1 MFQLCS
7 GGLKVYRGG
16 GAPAH
21 RKWCYFNN
29 EERTL
34 YHVFHW
40 KGTQVGN
47 SSGFFYHLDI
57 QEGTRAFCFKH
68 GVPCTPSES
77 TSATFLFLKVRFRHT
92 NYLLR
97 VRKKRIMFW
106 LEIPGSLATNW
117 KMSWCLVKISGFVT
131 TNMAGKC
138 LQVLLKVSGS
148 VTTEIGANCP
158 KRSLKPEADAGLLL
172 GVTSPGHVK
181 CFVVM
186 LIWFYS
192 GNWTKLRVV

>member
-57 QEGTRAFCFKH
+57 QEGTRGFCFKH

-97 VRKKRIMFW
+97 VRTKESCFGLKY
-106 LEIPGSLATNW
+106 
-117 KMSWCLVKISGFVT
+117 LVLSQLT
-131 TNMAGKC
+131 GKC
-138 LQVLLKVSGS
+138 PDVLLKYLVLLPQTWLENVSKS
-148 VTTEIGANCP
+148 C
-158 KRSLKPEADAGLLL
+158 
-172 GVTSPGHVK
+172 
-181 CFVVM
+181 
-186 LIWFYS
+186 
-192 GNWTKLRVV
+192 

>member
-57 QEGTRAFCFKH
+57 QEGTRGFCFKH

-97 VRKKRIMFW
+97 VRTKESCFGLKY
-106 LEIPGSLATNW
+106 
-117 KMSWCLVKISGFVT
+117 LVLSQLT
-131 TNMAGKC
+131 GKC
-138 LQVLLKVSGS
+138 PDVLLKYLVLLPQTWLENVSKSCWKYLVQLPQRS
-148 VTTEIGANCP
+148 VQIVPN
-158 KRSLKPEADAGLLL
+158 
-172 GVTSPGHVK
+172 GH
-181 CFVVM
+181 
-186 LIWFYS
+186 
-192 GNWTKLRVV
+192 